1 MCNCFL
7 GNAEN
12 FIFDPKCKP
21 SDTPDCDWHVS
32 RLGMDNTK
40 RKIME
45 YNYSIMSLPPLKLGY
60 EWVITSHTKPLVRLV
75 IHASN

>member
-21 SDTPDCDWHVS
+21 SDTPDCDWHVTPVS
-32 RLGMDNTK
+32 ET
-40 RKIME
+40 
-45 YNYSIMSLPPLKLGY
+45 SLLPLTTERFVPVDKMACLC
-60 EWVITSHTKPLVRLV
+60 
-75 IHASN
+75 

>member
-12 FIFDPKCKP
+12 FMFDPKCKP

-32 RLGMDNTK
+32 ERGGW
-40 RKIME
+40 
-45 YNYSIMSLPPLKLGY
+45 SLNAKAIFSYLIWY
-60 EWVITSHTKPLVRLV
+60 AV
-75 IHASN
+75 IHPCELVLTLRHVDGKDIPVYAWYT

>member
-21 SDTPDCDWHVS
+21 SDTPDCDWHEIHVLNPDAEKEAPDFPIKVS
-32 RLGMDNTK
+32 
-40 RKIME
+40 
-45 YNYSIMSLPPLKLGY
+45 S
-60 EWVITSHTKPLVRLV
+60 
-75 IHASN
+75 

>member
-32 RLGMDNTK
+32 ELQLPVQNPAQEGACT
-40 RKIME
+40 
-45 YNYSIMSLPPLKLGY
+45 SMSY
-60 EWVITSHTKPLVRLV
+60 
-75 IHASN
+75 

>member
-21 SDTPDCDWHVS
+21 SDTPDCDWHDSQGFPTRV
-32 RLGMDNTK
+32 TK
-40 RKIME
+40 AYDLAQT
-45 YNYSIMSLPPLKLGY
+45 YNIDGTGVPR
-60 EWVITSHTKPLVRLV
+60 SHQN
-75 IHASN
+75 ISNH

>member
-21 SDTPDCDWHVS
+21 SDTPDCDWHES
-32 RLGMDNTK
+32 
-40 RKIME
+40 
-45 YNYSIMSLPPLKLGY
+45 SIGRIGDY
-60 EWVITSHTKPLVRLV
+60 LVRRD
-75 IHASN
+75 AQFQTY

>member
-21 SDTPDCDWHVS
+21 SDTPDCDWHDNINIGHDTQLSHNLIYRYDKWCMQDSSTSAMLNAVAPS
-32 RLGMDNTK
+32 MD
-40 RKIME
+40 
-45 YNYSIMSLPPLKLGY
+45 L
-60 EWVITSHTKPLVRLV
+60 
-75 IHASN
+75 

>member
-21 SDTPDCDWHVS
+21 SDTTDCEWHVS
-32 RLGMDNTK
+32 QHI
-40 RKIME
+40 IME
-45 YNYSIMSLPPLKLGY
+45 TVELM
-60 EWVITSHTKPLVRLV
+60 
-75 IHASN
+75 